1 MPTAVRI
8 MEVSKTFS
16 GWRPFK
22 IYSANHSSSKLTL
35 KIQLLSLQHLLFLN
49 YIHVVKCL
57 MTFHLFVVLSLCLI
71 SGIVERSPLC
81 MINLCLNTSVG
92 IIQIFET

>member
-8 MEVSKTFS
+8 MKISKTFS
-16 GWRPFK
+16 GWCPFK

-57 MTFHLFVVLSLCLI
+57 MTSYLFVVLSLCLI
-71 SGIVERSPLC
+71 GIVEWSPLC
-81 MINLCLNTSVG
+81 IMNLCLNTSVG